1 MDQNRYEETPKKE
14 NPFLKALK
22 IFGKYW
28 VTVFK
33 DFIRS
38 FKYNNMKLPAILVAI
53 PGLLLGFFISFHYPT
68 INSLS
73 YNYIETGSTVQAVST
88 GTGSNVTELTF
99 TNFDV
104 EGLKATKIVAVY
116 NEEKTKEST
125 SETDKIFDITA
136 TTAVVEGVTGDTLE
150 KFAVILDNDDAT
162 IVYNLKS
169 VGRDAQLI
177 FKVTINGTD
186 YKFTQQVTK
195 TLLGFDYSAIMLFVL
210 MLAGIM
216 NIFFASNMSSKKNL
230 GSVVTATVSTG
241 VIWVCG
247 ILYMVA
253 IFISYSGFASGK
265 IKSSTGW
272 VWDINKIM
280 SLASVILSMLVSA
293 VGVVLGYIFYDR
305 TYEKIDR

>member
-33 DFIRS
+33 DFLRS

-73 YNYIETGSTVQAVST
+73 YNYIEIGSTVQAVST
-88 GTGSNVTELTF
+88 GTELTF

-116 NEEKTKEST
+116 NDEKTKDSS

-150 KFAVILDNDDAT
+150 KFVVTLDNTDAT

-169 VGRDAQLI
+169 VGRDAQLT
-177 FKVTINGTD
+177 FKATVNGTD
-186 YKFTQQVTK
+186 YRFTQQVTK
-195 TLLGFDYSAIMLFVL
+195 SLLGFDYSAIMLFVL

-241 VIWVCG
+241 IIWVCG
-247 ILYMVA
+247 ILYMIA

-265 IKSSTGW
+265 ITSSTGW

-280 SLASVILSMLVSA
+280 SLASVIVSMLVSA

>member
-28 VTVFK
+28 ATVFK

-73 YNYIETGSTVQAVST
+73 YNYIETGSSIQTVVDDATSPK
-88 GTGSNVTELTF
+88 EITF

-104 EGLKATKIVAVY
+104 EGLKATKIVVIY
-116 NEEKTKEST
+116 DENKTEETT
-125 SETDKIFDITA
+125 SETDLVFNIEGTG
-136 TTAVVEGVTGDTLE
+136 AVVEGVTGDKLN
-150 KFAVILDNDDAT
+150 KFALTIDGSDAT
-162 IVYNLKS
+162 VVYNLES
-169 VGRDAQLI
+169 SGRDVQLS
-177 FKVTINGTD
+177 FKISKNSTTYTLTEQI
-186 YKFTQQVTK
+186 TK
-195 TLLGFDYSAIMLFVL
+195 TLLGFDYSAIVLFVL

-241 VIWVCG
+241 IIWVCG
-247 ILYMVA
+247 ILYIVA

-265 IKSSTGW
+265 ITSSTGW
-272 VWDINKIM
+272 VWDINKII
-280 SLASVILSMLVSA
+280 SLASVIISMLVSA